1 MQVAQ
6 HFDKYNELSHD
17 GSKPGGE
24 LICIVSYD
32 APQKM
37 AQDAF
42 RKFVYEDAKAGNAHR
57 DHLKKPN
64 LGNFGIGLGVSH
76 YNEYNSNAICFVVS
90 TSN

>member
-1 MQVAQ
+1 
-6 HFDKYNELSHD
+6 Y
-17 GSKPGGE
+17 GT
-24 LICIVSYD
+24 
-32 APQKM
+32 PQKM

-76 YNEYNSNAICFVVS
+76 YNGYNSNAICFVVS